1 MDVLLDRLQHDDFF
15 PTLLVAGLLFFIG
28 SKVSEGNQFNL
39 LWSRRSGY
47 AAFVAYAVLGVLHF
61 HPSEAGAFFLIFIR
75 GVLVAGMVFGAA
87 GIVLP
92 MIRGIYRLLIGGPLD
107 RLAAARRAM
116 SRRFQERRERIRQK
130 RSNAEWERS
139 RPEREREAKLA
150 ADRKT
155 TEERM
160 RDEAKERRKEA
171 RSQCELHFNLYEA
184 DIKDR
189 FNRKML
195 HDYMDKYMGDSE
207 TAETVER
214 RGIELRAQMER
225 HREAVGLGDRP
236 KSIDQLAR
244 WYLEERGR
252 IEALPLDE
260 GLARSISL
268 NWKSVT
274 RISRRKILE
283 KARP

>member
-107 RLAAARRAM
+107 RLAAARRGM
-116 SRRFQERRERIRQK
+116 SRRFQERRERVQQK
-130 RSNAEWERS
+130 RSNAEWERTAS
-139 RPEREREAKLA
+139 GAGARGETRRRSKDYGGTHARG
-150 ADRKT
+150 RK
-155 TEERM
+155 R
-160 RDEAKERRKEA
+160 ASKEA

-184 DIKDR
+184 DIRDR

-195 HDYMDKYMGDSE
+195 HDYMDKYMGESE
-207 TAETVER
+207 TADTVER
-214 RGIELRAQMER
+214 RGNELRAQMER

-244 WYLEERGR
+244 WYLEEKGR
-252 IEALPLDE
+252 IEAA
-260 GLARSISL
+260 AR
-268 NWKSVT
+268 
-274 RISRRKILE
+274 
-283 KARP
+283 